1 MKSWIEAFLNANALR
16 WSLFLPLAFACGA
29 AFYLTASFE
38 PSWSQ
43 MAVPA
48 CLCAAIMAFS
58 RRRHTF
64 VPFVSLLCVLFF
76 LGGSVAKFK
85 AHALDSPVLLE
96 QIEFVRVEGVLAAVE
111 HGDNGNRLLI
121 QPSTISGLARD
132 RTPRFVRVAQKKQTT
147 ISPGRPIT
155 CPATLSPPPYS
166 GVPGDFNFRRQA
178 FFRQLGG
185 VGYVLGDCSAMALDL
200 TDRGLLGAVQDR
212 IGAIRRKVA
221 LHVQS
226 VAGEVSG
233 GMAAAMV
240 TGDRSLMTS
249 EDIYSL
255 RSSGLAHLLAISG
268 LHMSL
273 AGGVFFFL
281 AYRFF
286 LLIEPLVLRLPAD
299 RTAAAFALTA
309 CVVYLALS
317 GGSVA
322 TQRAFIM
329 AATAFTAKVLD
340 KSALSLRNLG
350 TSMFIVTA
358 LQPESVVSPGFQMS
372 FSAAGALI
380 AIYDLQRV
388 RQSGRTWYQRIVVF
402 VIGVAAA
409 SLTASL
415 ATAPFAAFHFN
426 RVAALSIPANMAVA
440 PIISFWSA
448 PSAALAGIAA
458 PLQADGFFL
467 RSFGLSL
474 EWVLFVA
481 RSMSAGEQH
490 DLNAMPIEA
499 FALFAFATA
508 IFVILHERSKL
519 LAVLPCAFAAVI
531 WWLEGATA
539 ILIDD
544 YGDTFLR
551 TEANWTRIGTPSNEG
566 SGLAPLQIGD
576 DPLVFNCNIPVCSH
590 RVASTNWF
598 IEIDQYSPNDSKWL
612 VRKAEHG
619 EPTRIDLS
627 SVRGARVSI
636 RNEIVKLRVSGTV
649 LGNRPWS
656 PNLER
661 VSGEFDQE

>member
-1 MKSWIEAFLNANALR
+1 
-16 WSLFLPLAFACGA
+16 
-29 AFYLTASFE
+29 
-38 PSWSQ
+38 
-43 MAVPA
+43 
-48 CLCAAIMAFS
+48 
-58 RRRHTF
+58 
-64 VPFVSLLCVLFF
+64 
-76 LGGSVAKFK
+76 
-85 AHALDSPVLLE
+85 
-96 QIEFVRVEGVLAAVE
+96 
-111 HGDNGNRLLI
+111 
-121 QPSTISGLARD
+121 
-132 RTPRFVRVAQKKQTT
+132 
-147 ISPGRPIT
+147 
-155 CPATLSPPPYS
+155 
-166 GVPGDFNFRRQA
+166 
-178 FFRQLGG
+178 
-185 VGYVLGDCSAMALDL
+185 
-200 TDRGLLGAVQDR
+200 
-212 IGAIRRKVA
+212 
-221 LHVQS
+221 
-226 VAGEVSG
+226 
-233 GMAAAMV
+233 MAAAMV

-329 AATAFTAKVLD
+329 AATAFTAKILD

-499 FALFAFATA
+499 FLLFAFATA
-508 IFVILHERSKL
+508 IFVILHKGSKL
-519 LAVLPCAFAAVI
+519 LAVLPCACAAVI

-551 TEANWTRIGTPSNEG
+551 TEANWTRIGKPSNEG

-576 DPLVFNCNIPVCSH
+576 DPLVFNCNIPVCSQ

-649 LGNRPWS
+649 LANRPWN
-656 PNLER
+656 PNIER
-661 VSGEFDQE
+661 VSGKFDQE

>member
-16 WSLFLPLAFACGA
+16 WSLFLPLAFASGA

-43 MAVPA
+43 MAIPI
-48 CLCAAIMAFS
+48 CLCTAIAAYSRQRYAFVS
-58 RRRHTF
+58 
-64 VPFVSLLCVLFF
+64 FVSLLGVLFF
-76 LGGSVAKFK
+76 LGSSVTKLK
-85 AHALDSPVLLE
+85 AHTLQSPVLLE

-132 RTPRFVRVAQKKQTT
+132 RTPRFVRVTQKAQTT

-155 CPATLSPPPYS
+155 CLATLSPPPYS

-200 TDRGLLGAVQDR
+200 TDRGLLGALQDR
-212 IGAIRRKVA
+212 IGAVRRKVA
-221 LHVQS
+221 LHVQR

-329 AATAFTAKVLD
+329 AATAFTAKILD

-481 RSMSAGEQH
+481 RSMSVGEQH

-499 FALFAFATA
+499 FLLFAFATT
-508 IFVILHERSKL
+508 IFVILHKRSKL
-519 LAVLPCAFAAVI
+519 LAILPCVCAGVI
-531 WWLEGATA
+531 WFSEGSSA

-544 YGDTFLR
+544 KGDAFLR
-551 TEANWTRIGTPSNEG
+551 TETSWARVGTPSTDG
-566 SGLAPLQIGD
+566 IGLAPLQIGE
-576 DPLVFNCNIPVCSH
+576 DPSIINCTVRVCSH

-598 IEIDQYSPNDSKWL
+598 IEIDQYSSNDSKWL
-612 VRKAEHG
+612 VRQAEHG
-619 EPTRIDLS
+619 EPVRIDLS

-636 RNEIVKLRVSGTV
+636 RNENARLRVSGTV

-656 PNLER
+656 SNLER
-661 VSGEFDQE
+661 VSGKFDQE